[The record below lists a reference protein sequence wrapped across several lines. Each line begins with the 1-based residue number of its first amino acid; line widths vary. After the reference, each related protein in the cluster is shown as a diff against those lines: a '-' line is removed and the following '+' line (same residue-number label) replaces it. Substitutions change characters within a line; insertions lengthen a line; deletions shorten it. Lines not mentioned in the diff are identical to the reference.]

1 MASGEADPSSGVS
14 SDERDTGW
22 GGREWAEGGRSGETS
37 YESADSDDPDLER
50 LRADRPPHHE
60 DRDR

>member
-1 MASGEADPSSGVS
+1 MTSGAADPASGAS

-37 YESADSDDPDLER
+37 YESC
-50 LRADRPPHHE
+50 
-60 DRDR
+60 